1 MSRVSHR
8 LVRTAIV
15 DRIKQL
21 GLTPNV
27 YEYERF
33 ADRIEDLKALYAY
46 EGSIKGGFI
55 QRVSGSEDERGT
67 CAPYL
72 DRWQLSLYQSWSDGS
87 ASALTFDD
95 WIDSIINAFERGE
108 PLDSSETFDLSAN
121 GQAGGVVLLDS
132 QPIKFAGVLCHSATL
147 QLTTLRYNPTMGQ
160 L

>member
-15 DRIKQL
+15 NRIKQL
-21 GLTPNV
+21 GLTDRV
-27 YEYERF
+27 YEFERF
-33 ADRIEDLKALYAY
+33 ADRIEDFKALYVHNG
-46 EGSIKGGFI
+46 EIKCGFI

-72 DRWQLSLYQSWSDGS
+72 DRWQLSLYQSWSDSS
-87 ASALTFDD
+87 ASALLFDD

-132 QPIKFAGVLCHSATL
+132 QPVKFAGVLCHSTIL
-147 QLTTLRYNPTMGQ
+147 QLTTVRWKNL
-160 L
+160 